1 MENSSSLLLS
11 GVATL
16 YEIASMR
23 SRAPRTLTKKRNALA
38 YEREQLK
45 SRIVEIGQEIAAL
58 DYTLQLLEPNW
69 SPPKKASRPGCSP
82 RLPRGIVQRTVLQL
96 LRVQPGIDTTALAEL
111 TAKRCNLRLP
121 TKEERQSFASTVAM
135 TLRRYE
141 RRGLLEITGKDSRT
155 GVIHWRIR
163 PDNDELRHASRSH

>member
-58 DYTLQLLEPNW
+58 DYTLQLLEPN
-69 SPPKKASRPGCSP
+69 
-82 RLPRGIVQRTVLQL
+82 
-96 LRVQPGIDTTALAEL
+96 
-111 TAKRCNLRLP
+111 
-121 TKEERQSFASTVAM
+121 
-135 TLRRYE
+135 
-141 RRGLLEITGKDSRT
+141 
-155 GVIHWRIR
+155 
-163 PDNDELRHASRSH
+163 

>member
-1 MENSSSLLLS
+1 MENSPSLPLP
-11 GVATL
+11 GVAPL
-16 YEIASMR
+16 YEIAGMR

-45 SRIVEIGQEIAAL
+45 SRIVEIGQEIVAL

-69 SPPKKASRPGCSP
+69 SPPKKISRPGCSP

-96 LRVQPGIDTTALAEL
+96 LRAKPGIDTTALAEL

-155 GVIHWRIR
+155 GVIHWQIR
-163 PDNDELRHASRSH
+163 PDNNDLRPPGRSH